1 MVRYFG
7 FGEFSGER
15 FLVHRGLV
23 FGIARETLEFPM
35 NLMGFIMKLSYEM
48 SEVMRK

>member
-1 MVRYFG
+1 MRYFG

-23 FGIARETLEFPM
+23 FGVIRETLE
-35 NLMGFIMKLSYEM
+35 LSIE
-48 SEVMRK
+48 SDVLHLKDVKF